1 MSKKEAKS
9 DKGDASKH
17 IEKSVGG
24 PRQFNGSQDAPSMEG
39 RPNITQSKGRSTSK

>member
-17 IEKSVGG
+17 IEKSVND
-24 PRQFNGSQDAPSMEG
+24 PRQSMRSQEAPSMLG
-39 RPNITQSKGRSTSK
+39 RPNITQSKGRSTS